1 MNPIERAIITH
12 LINAAARIVFLGG
25 AGVSTAS
32 GIPDFRSA
40 TGLYNQERQTKYAPE
55 TLLSYHFMVRH
66 PEEFYA
72 YLRENLHYP
81 QAEPNQAHFSLARLE
96 SAKPNTTIIT
106 QNIDGLHQKA
116 GSRNV
121 LEIHG
126 NLERFYCLKCGCD
139 YPSDLV
145 WEISKV
151 PRCPVCGGLIRPDV
165 VLYGELLD
173 EELVEQAQ
181 RAISQAELMIIGGTS
196 LLVYPAAGLIH
207 YFRGKD
213 LILIN
218 RDPTPYDSIASFV
231 LQGDLGQILDELIT
245 L

>member
-1 MNPIERAIITH
+1 MNPKDRASITK
-12 LINAAARIVFLGG
+12 LIQAATRIVFLGG

-40 TGLYNQERQTKYAPE
+40 TGLYNRERHTNYEPE
-55 TLLSYHFMVRH
+55 TMLSYQFMIGH

-72 YLRENLHYP
+72 YMRENLHYP

-96 SAKPNTTIIT
+96 ATKPSTTIIT

-116 GSRNV
+116 GSKNV

-126 NLERFYCLKCGCD
+126 NMERFYCMKCERD

-145 WEISKV
+145 WELSEV
-151 PRCPVCGGLIRPDV
+151 PRCPVCSGLIRPDV
-165 VLYGELLD
+165 VLYGEVLD
-173 EELVEQAQ
+173 EELIEQAH
-181 RAISQAELMIIGGTS
+181 RAVSQAELMIIGGTS

-207 YFRGKD
+207 FFREKD

-218 RDPTPYDSIASFV
+218 RDPTPYDSVASSV
-231 LQGDLGQILDELIT
+231 LHGDLGKILDELIT
-245 L
+245 F

>member
-1 MNPIERAIITH
+1 M
-12 LINAAARIVFLGG
+12 
-25 AGVSTAS
+25 
-32 GIPDFRSA
+32 
-40 TGLYNQERQTKYAPE
+40 
-55 TLLSYHFMVRH
+55 
-66 PEEFYA
+66 
-72 YLRENLHYP
+72 
-81 QAEPNQAHFSLARLE
+81 
-96 SAKPNTTIIT
+96 
-106 QNIDGLHQKA
+106 
-116 GSRNV
+116 
-121 LEIHG
+121 
-126 NLERFYCLKCGCD
+126 
-139 YPSDLV
+139 
-145 WEISKV
+145 

>member
-1 MNPIERAIITH
+1 MNPIERASITH

-40 TGLYNQERQTKYAPE
+40 TGLYNQERQTKYALE
-55 TLLSYHFMVRH
+55 TLLSYHFMVGH
-66 PEEFYA
+66 PDEFFA
-72 YLRENLHYP
+72 YLRENLYYP

-96 SAKPNTTIIT
+96 AAKPNTTVIT

-173 EELVEQAQ
+173 EGLIEQAQ

-207 YFRGKD
+207 YFRGKN

>member
-1 MNPIERAIITH
+1 MNPIERASITH

-96 SAKPNTTIIT
+96 AAKPNTNVIT

-126 NLERFYCLKCGCD
+126 NIERFYCLKCGHD
-139 YPSDLV
+139 YSSALV
-145 WEISKV
+145 WELSEV

-173 EELVEQAQ
+173 EELVEQAH
-181 RAISQAELMIIGGTS
+181 RTVSAAELMIIGGTS
-196 LLVYPAAGLIH
+196 LVVYPAAGLIH
-207 YFRGKD
+207 YFRGKN

-231 LQGDLGQILDELIT
+231 LHGDLGQILNELIT
-245 L
+245 

>member
-1 MNPIERAIITH
+1 MNPIERASITH
-12 LINAAARIVFLGG
+12 VINAAARIVFLGG

-40 TGLYNQERQTKYAPE
+40 TGLYNQERQTKYTPE
-55 TLLSYHFMVRH
+55 TLLSYHFMVGH

-81 QAEPNQAHFSLARLE
+81 KAKPNQAHFSLARLE
-96 SAKPNTTIIT
+96 AAKPSTTVIT

-126 NLERFYCLKCGCD
+126 NMERFYCLKCGRD
-139 YPSDLV
+139 YPADLV
-145 WEISKV
+145 WELSEV
-151 PRCPVCGGLIRPDV
+151 PRCPVCNGLIRPDV

-173 EELVEQAQ
+173 EGLIEQAQ

-207 YFRGKD
+207 YFRGKN

-218 RDPTPYDSIASFV
+218 RDPTPYDSIASSV
-231 LQGDLGQILDELIT
+231 LQGDLGQILNELIT
-245 L
+245 